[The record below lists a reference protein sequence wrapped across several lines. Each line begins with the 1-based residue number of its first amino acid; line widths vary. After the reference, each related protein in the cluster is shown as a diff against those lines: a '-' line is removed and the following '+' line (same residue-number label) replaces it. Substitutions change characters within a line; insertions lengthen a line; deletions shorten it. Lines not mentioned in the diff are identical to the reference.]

1 MRAARVDANQAEIV
15 KALRDVGA
23 FVQVLS
29 SVGKGCPDLLVAYR
43 GVWSLIECKD
53 GKKSPSAQRLTDE
66 QITWHAAA
74 QEKAPVYVVNSVE
87 AALQAI
93 TKDEI

>member
-1 MRAARVDANQAEIV
+1 MKAARVDANQREIV
-15 KALRDVGA
+15 EALRKAGA
-23 FVQVLS
+23 FVQVTS
-29 SVGKGCPDLLVAYR
+29 SVGKGFPDLVVGFR
-43 GVWSLIECKD
+43 GKWLLLECKD

-74 QEKAPVYVVNSVE
+74 KEKAPVYVVNSVE